1 MATAFREPTF
11 CGAKTLYTNVLIAH
25 FSALLKCPKHDFTS
39 FWWLKAITPNINC
52 YKETLKLFTSTT
64 DNWHVLW
71 ALKMSSGSLAL
82 PLCPMLS
89 YRLANIGSLGSISF
103 TFPLILPSTTQLP
116 SNPLNL
122 IPCLQAAILEVC
134 LNETGLEQGPGN
146 ASIAEV
152 KVIASWDNEASI
164 SGFSKGFCPYFYFSS
179 FI

>member
-1 MATAFREPTF
+1 MKICLEKQPSLTEPENIYWTAHCFGLDSDKLWEYWHEWDMATAFMEPTF

-82 PLCPMLS
+82 PPCPMLS

-122 IPCLQAAILEVC
+122 IPCLQAAMLEVC
-134 LNETGLEQGPGN
+134 LN
-146 ASIAEV
+146 
-152 KVIASWDNEASI
+152 
-164 SGFSKGFCPYFYFSS
+164 
-179 FI
+179 